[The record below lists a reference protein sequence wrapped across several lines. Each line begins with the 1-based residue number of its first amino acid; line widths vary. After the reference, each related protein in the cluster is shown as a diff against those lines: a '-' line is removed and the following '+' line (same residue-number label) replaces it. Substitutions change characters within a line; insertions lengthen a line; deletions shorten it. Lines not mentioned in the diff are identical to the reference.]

1 MVDNVALLTENM
13 VVLTTAITNLTTAVH
28 DHIRMCHGTA
38 SSTTPQTQDIDPA
51 PAFSGLS
58 LSSSPPS
65 TSQTANSSDLKGNSP
80 AVVRANL
87 EAMTGP
93 TNGPWYTVTV
103 GQEPGVYQHIAQ
115 VMYLTSGISGNAYKR
130 YTSQAAAIEAYEH
143 AWDLNAVRRVR

>member
-93 TNGPWYTVTV
+93 TNGPC
-103 GQEPGVYQHIAQ
+103 AQ

-143 AWDLNAVRRVR
+143 AWDLNTVRRVR